1 MEKYDIMQVG
11 IFMLKIIFDTNIFR
25 KTELDSLEDYRLSSC
40 FEKIVYYVRK
50 AKIQD
55 VNICMN
61 EMALLE
67 YVEQKK
73 IEYENL
79 VYEYKRIVKK
89 FENYYPIQKMYF
101 RESKDFEE
109 EFKQGLLEY
118 LFINNVH
125 IINTIPKFQ
134 SDGVK
139 VVDIVE
145 KTIEQVKPFSK
156 NQNNDIKDAII
167 SETVYSCA
175 KEHPEETYLLIT
187 DNKRDFIENEI
198 LINNYKIDFICNNRS
213 LYEILS
219 LLKKY
224 GAYVSNDIIDEN
236 FAYDDRVQKDIK
248 YFIENQILT
257 KDYYDTDVVAKK
269 HNSFYYVEHQRGG
282 DDLIINF
289 YLISVDSEF
298 QCGIIYDANLPKR
311 KIKNKFITFL
321 TIEGEEV
328 YYDQF

>member
-109 EFKQGLLEY
+109 EFY
-118 LFINNVH
+118 
-125 IINTIPKFQ
+125 
-134 SDGVK
+134 
-139 VVDIVE
+139 
-145 KTIEQVKPFSK
+145 
-156 NQNNDIKDAII
+156 
-167 SETVYSCA
+167 
-175 KEHPEETYLLIT
+175 
-187 DNKRDFIENEI
+187 
-198 LINNYKIDFICNNRS
+198 
-213 LYEILS
+213 
-219 LLKKY
+219 
-224 GAYVSNDIIDEN
+224 
-236 FAYDDRVQKDIK
+236 
-248 YFIENQILT
+248 YF
-257 KDYYDTDVVAKK
+257 
-269 HNSFYYVEHQRGG
+269 
-282 DDLIINF
+282 
-289 YLISVDSEF
+289 
-298 QCGIIYDANLPKR
+298 
-311 KIKNKFITFL
+311 
-321 TIEGEEV
+321 
-328 YYDQF
+328 